1 MGYAGYAPGHKVVE
15 RTPLQGEERV
25 QYPSPS
31 FFLRL
36 TKTKIV
42 RFVFFFFSWFSAF
55 HSTFLRG
62 LRSVLLRPLPAE
74 RLRLINVDKSL
85 EVMEKLTRNTAQA
98 PGEEK
103 FRQVGET

>member
-42 RFVFFFFSWFSAF
+42 RFVFFFFFVVFSFSQHLPPRSSLCLAA
-55 HSTFLRG
+55 SLARRAPEADQRRQEPRG
-62 LRSVLLRPLPAE
+62 HGEAHAQYGAGPRGG
-74 RLRLINVDKSL
+74 
-85 EVMEKLTRNTAQA
+85 EVP
-98 PGEEK
+98 PG
-103 FRQVGET
+103 G